1 MVRLQESKAMGRIFS
16 LVQDDATL
24 DGEAAKLRQPA
35 MTAKVQT
42 VRSWLCSKAATL
54 VSPQYSSKVTHLKSF
69 DSEAAR
75 WAEHRRCWLLGK
87 ARFYHDGGEV
97 AKGWIELLRR
107 RLLGN
112 YGISYDDYK
121 RWPAPLSPARE
132 VIFFY
137 FAIFH
142 YVVRSFS
149 RFASA
154 SPYSLTYGIS
164 RTPNNFLVPQLR
176 AENHH
181 KRPTVFSY
189 PSSTLRSISLYF
201 LSPCL
206 NFRAA
211 LGCHRGR
218 IGLDSLMW
226 PSGVLGLAHELGMA
240 AMFMNEWVLSGGL
253 IKDGVHISAKQH
265 SEGYVFIG
273 E

>member
-1 MVRLQESKAMGRIFS
+1 MVVFKGGNSRLSTIQQQGDTSK
-16 LVQDDATL
+16 
-24 DGEAAKLRQPA
+24 KLRQ
-35 MTAKVQT
+35 
-42 VRSWLCSKAATL
+42 W
-54 VSPQYSSKVTHLKSF
+54 SSKVGRASTVLTLGQGKVLPWWRRGGKRMDGTPAPTIAWELRDF
-69 DSEAAR
+69 IR
-75 WAEHRRCWLLGK
+75 WLQEMT
-87 ARFYHDGGEV
+87 
-97 AKGWIELLRR
+97 
-107 RLLGN
+107 
-112 YGISYDDYK
+112 
-121 RWPAPLSPARE
+121 APLSPARE

>member
-1 MVRLQESKAMGRIFS
+1 MKQQGGQASTVLTLGQGKVLPWWWRGGKRMDGTPAPTIAWELRDFIRWLQK
-16 LVQDDATL
+16 
-24 DGEAAKLRQPA
+24 
-35 MTAKVQT
+35 MT
-42 VRSWLCSKAATL
+42 
-54 VSPQYSSKVTHLKSF
+54 
-69 DSEAAR
+69 
-75 WAEHRRCWLLGK
+75 
-87 ARFYHDGGEV
+87 
-97 AKGWIELLRR
+97 
-107 RLLGN
+107 
-112 YGISYDDYK
+112 
-121 RWPAPLSPARE
+121 APLSPGRE

-211 LGCHRGR
+211 LGCHHGK
-218 IGLDSLMW
+218 IGLDETNVTKWCIRFGSW
-226 PSGVLGLAHELGMA
+226 ARNGSNVHEWM
-240 AMFMNEWVLSGGL
+240 S
-253 IKDGVHISAKQH
+253 
-265 SEGYVFIG
+265 FIG
-273 E
+273 WFDQGWSAYLCQTTLWGVCIYRWIILNIII

>member
-1 MVRLQESKAMGRIFS
+1 MMVARWQKDGWNSCADDCLGTTDFIRWLQE
-16 LVQDDATL
+16 
-24 DGEAAKLRQPA
+24 
-35 MTAKVQT
+35 MT
-42 VRSWLCSKAATL
+42 
-54 VSPQYSSKVTHLKSF
+54 
-69 DSEAAR
+69 
-75 WAEHRRCWLLGK
+75 
-87 ARFYHDGGEV
+87 
-97 AKGWIELLRR
+97 
-107 RLLGN
+107 
-112 YGISYDDYK
+112 
-121 RWPAPLSPARE
+121 APLSPARE

-211 LGCHRGR
+211 LGCHHGK
-218 IGLDSLMW
+218 IGSDETNVTKWCIRFGSW
-226 PSGVLGLAHELGMA
+226 ARNGSNAHEWM
-240 AMFMNEWVLSGGL
+240 S
-253 IKDGVHISAKQH
+253 
-265 SEGYVFIG
+265 FIG
-273 E
+273 WFDQGWSAYLCQTTLWGVCIYRWIILNIII